1 MSKIRSY
8 QSNEYLQIYD
18 IFITLP
24 TLKLTILIMIL
35 QILILIAGLLLIL
48 FGANYLVDGSSSIAK
63 KFGLSEFIIGLTIVG
78 IGTSTPE
85 MVVSFMSSFQGKADM
100 AIGNIVGSNIF
111 NTMMILGITA
121 LITPLVI
128 TKSNLRKDIPLNII
142 VTALLIILGMNQTL
156 FGLGE
161 NKLCRIDGALLLCVF
176 AWYLWSSFKSD
187 SADDDEDSQIKEYS
201 GLMSVI
207 LILGGLAGL
216 VIGGKL
222 FVNSATELAKMFGV
236 SDKFIAITVMA
247 AGTSMPELAT
257 CVVAALKG
265 RGQLALG
272 NVLGSNISN
281 ILLILGGASLI
292 NPLSFSGMTTVDLG
306 AVLACAIFI
315 LASAYMFKKK
325 QLDRFEGIILLLM
338 EAGYMWYLIA
348 NL

>member
-1 MSKIRSY
+1 M
-8 QSNEYLQIYD
+8 
-18 IFITLP
+18 P
-24 TLKLTILIMIL
+24 TLKQRYIMIL
-35 QILILIAGLLLIL
+35 QILILVAGLLLIL

-142 VTALLIILGMNQTL
+142 VTALLILLGMNQTI
-156 FGLGE
+156 FGLGQ
-161 NKLCRIDGALLLCVF
+161 NQLSRIDGILLLGVF
-176 AWYLWSSFKSD
+176 VWYIWSSFKSD
-187 SADDDEDSQIKEYS
+187 SADNDQESQIKEYT
-201 GLMSVI
+201 GFMSVI

-216 VIGGKL
+216 IIGGKL
-222 FVNSATELAKMFGV
+222 FVNAATELAKMFGV

-272 NVLGSNISN
+272 NILGSNISN
-281 ILLILGGASLI
+281 ILLILGGAALI
-292 NPLSFSGMTTVDLG
+292 NPLSFSGMTPVDLG
-306 AVLACAIFI
+306 TVLLCATFI
-315 LASAYMFKKK
+315 LFSAYAFKKK
-325 QLDRFEGIILLLM
+325 ALDRVEGIILLLM
-338 EAGYMWYLIA
+338 EAGYMWYLIS